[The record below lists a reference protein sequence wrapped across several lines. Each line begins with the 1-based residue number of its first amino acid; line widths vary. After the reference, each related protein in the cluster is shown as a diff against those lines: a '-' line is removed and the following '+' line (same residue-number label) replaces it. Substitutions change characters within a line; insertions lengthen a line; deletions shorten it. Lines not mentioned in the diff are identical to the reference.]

1 MLSDDIERAHA
12 PARPVA
18 TNRAIA
24 VFVTDAVQQYVG
36 AGLPD
41 VHSCST
47 MSTRT
52 FSWWYPR
59 AHVVGIS
66 KTKYVLATSRCL
78 EWRYDRQ
85 RTSTSSALRSPGY
98 QGNCSMR
105 RYRSA

>member
-59 AHVVGIS
+59 AHVVGVS
-66 KTKYVLATSRCL
+66 KTTYVLATSR
-78 EWRYDRQ
+78 
-85 RTSTSSALRSPGY
+85 
-98 QGNCSMR
+98 
-105 RYRSA
+105 